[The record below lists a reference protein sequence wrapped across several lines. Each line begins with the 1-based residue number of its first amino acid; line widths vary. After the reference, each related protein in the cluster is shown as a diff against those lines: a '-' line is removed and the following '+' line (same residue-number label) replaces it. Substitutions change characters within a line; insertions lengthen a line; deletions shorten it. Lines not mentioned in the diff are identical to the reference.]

1 MPSNVLNT
9 MSSTTNIVSNDHHFL
24 KSPTKRNHVHHR
36 SLMLIS
42 LQLQHEQIL
51 QYHHFYHNLFT
62 YQVSVGTLTT
72 TVTQHRV
79 DPTLIQATPHHNS
92 KIARSNLTGF
102 ESHLDKALFTLNF
115 SACSAPALNRSL
127 LNSMLSCGLV
137 AVRFLNIISLQFP
150 GCNIDQETAY
160 AASVSTP
167 PLGMSLP
174 QCSS

>member
-1 MPSNVLNT
+1 
-9 MSSTTNIVSNDHHFL
+9 
-24 KSPTKRNHVHHR
+24 
-36 SLMLIS
+36 MLIS
-42 LQLQHEQIL
+42 FQLQHEQIL

-127 LNSMLSCGLV
+127 LNSMLSCRLV
-137 AVRFLNIISLQFP
+137 AVRVLKIIILQFP

-167 PLGMSLP
+167 PAGYVTPPVFLITQLP
-174 QCSS
+174 PPWQATLHPTSPHTGCLPGGHCKGCVGVTAG

>member
-1 MPSNVLNT
+1 MSWTLCRAPPTLSPMIIIFRSHQQNVT
-9 MSSTTNIVSNDHHFL
+9 IYTIDHFI
-24 KSPTKRNHVHHR
+24 
-36 SLMLIS
+36 LIS
-42 LQLQHEQIL
+42 LRVQHGQIL